1 MEAEIALVSDEP
13 RRNIPGGISAGS
25 MLCLAIF
32 LCMQK
37 AASKEV
43 PLTSL
48 LLSGDHR
55 IINHRITGWFG
66 LEGALKII

>member
-13 RRNIPGGISAGS
+13 HRNIPGGISAGS
-25 MLCLAIF
+25 MLCLAF

-37 AASKEV
+37 ADSTEV
-43 PLTSL
+43 PLTSWL
-48 LLSGDHR
+48 VSEDHR
-55 IINHRITGWFG
+55 IVNHRITGWFG